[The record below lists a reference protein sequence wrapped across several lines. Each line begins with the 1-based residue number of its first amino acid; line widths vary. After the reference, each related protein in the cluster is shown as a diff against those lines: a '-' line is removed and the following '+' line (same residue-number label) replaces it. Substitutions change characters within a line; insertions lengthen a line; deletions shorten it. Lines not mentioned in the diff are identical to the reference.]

1 MCCREYSFYLF
12 TFSPFHFFTFSPF
25 HLSTLS
31 LFHPFTLSLFHF
43 SQFVSA
49 CGHSV
54 YDAFREVDVDFTD

>member
-1 MCCREYSFYLF
+1 MFRFYFFTFLLFYLF
-12 TFSPFHFFTFSPF
+12 TFLPFHFFTF
-25 HLSTLS
+25 S
-31 LFHPFTLSLFHF
+31 LFHPFTLSPFHF

>member
-12 TFSPFHFFTFSPF
+12 TFLPFHFFTFSLFYPFTFSPFHFFTFSP
-25 HLSTLS
+25 
-31 LFHPFTLSLFHF
+31 FHF

>member
-12 TFSPFHFFTFSPF
+12 TFLPFYLFTFS
-25 HLSTLS
+25 
-31 LFHPFTLSLFHF
+31 LFHFFTLSLFHF

>member
-12 TFSPFHFFTFSPF
+12 TFLPFHFFTFSLF
-25 HLSTLS
+25 HL
-31 LFHPFTLSLFHF
+31 FTLSLFHF

>member
-12 TFSPFHFFTFSPF
+12 TFYLFTFLPFHFFTFPPF
-25 HLSTLS
+25 H
-31 LFHPFTLSLFHF
+31 FFTLSLFHF